1 MPLLR
6 TPGGGPP
13 DPRPKPPGRP
23 PDPPGRRPRPP
34 GRRPDPPEGRTEPS
48 AARAEAGHRG
58 ARTAQRAPRHR
69 AARRGPRRFTRRD
82 LAVIGVLL
90 GIPVLLDI
98 AIIWG
103 PTLASVGL
111 SFTHWDGIGDISW
124 AGTENY
130 RNLFTAYPAFWPAAG
145 HNLLWLAF
153 LALVA
158 TPFGLLLA
166 VLIDRGVRFS
176 RFYQS
181 TLYMPVVLSLA
192 VVGFIAQLIF
202 SRDQGALNAIIG
214 NTAEPTDW
222 LGDPDLNIWMIL
234 LAAAWRHTGYVMIL
248 FLAGLKA
255 VDPSLKEA
263 AAIDGASEAQTFFR
277 VILPTLRPV
286 NVIVGVITVI
296 EALRAFDIVYAVNK
310 GRNGLELLSVLVTDN
325 IIGEASRIGFG
336 SAIAVVLLVF
346 SLGFVVT
353 FLVQELRGE
362 RER

>member
-1 MPLLR
+1 MALNTARR
-6 TPGGGPP
+6 TG
-13 DPRPKPPGRP
+13 
-23 PDPPGRRPRPP
+23 
-34 GRRPDPPEGRTEPS
+34 
-48 AARAEAGHRG
+48 
-58 ARTAQRAPRHR
+58 
-69 AARRGPRRFTRRD
+69 RRGPRRFTPRD
-82 LAVIGVLL
+82 LVVLGVLL
-90 GIPVLLDI
+90 GIPLLLDI
-98 AIIWG
+98 LVIWG
-103 PTLASVGL
+103 PTLASVVL
-111 SFTHWDGIGDISW
+111 SFTSWDGIGDIEW
-124 AGTENY
+124 VGTENY
-130 RNLFTAYPAFWPAAG
+130 ANLFTGYPQFWPAVR

-153 LALVA
+153 LGLIA

-192 VVGFIAQLIF
+192 VVGFIAQLVF
-202 SRDQGALNAIIG
+202 SRDQGALNAVLG
-214 NTAEPTDW
+214 NTDNPTDW

-248 FLAGLKA
+248 YLAGLKA

-263 AAIDGASEAQTFFR
+263 AAIDGAGEAQTFFR
-277 VILPTLRPV
+277 VVFPTLRPV

-336 SAIAVVLLVF
+336 SAIAVVLLTV

-353 FLVQELRGE
+353 YLVQEIRGE
-362 RER
+362 RIR